1 MGLVKCMSRSQDVYT
16 IPYLGSM
23 FQASDDVGRLTL
35 GHILQSFG
43 GSILIQCAFDAP
55 FVDDGLLTVGRR
67 RFTPFCSSK

>member
-1 MGLVKCMSRSQDVYT
+1 
-16 IPYLGSM
+16 M
-23 FQASDDVGRLTL
+23 FQASDDVGCLTL

-43 GSILIQCAFDAP
+43 GSILVQCAFDAP